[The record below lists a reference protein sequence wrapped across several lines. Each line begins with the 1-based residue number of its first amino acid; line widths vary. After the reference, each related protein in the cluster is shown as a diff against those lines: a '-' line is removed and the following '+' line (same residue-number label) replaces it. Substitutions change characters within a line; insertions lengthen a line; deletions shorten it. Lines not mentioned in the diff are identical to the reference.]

1 MNSYRTSA
9 VVAGVFFL
17 VAAFPAMLALALYQ
31 PVLHNTGFVVSRSA
45 ADWQVLLGA
54 FLEVLVVI
62 SVIGTAVT
70 LFPVV
75 RRENEGAAI
84 GYVAGRTVE
93 GVMIAVGILSLV
105 SIVTM
110 RQSFA
115 GDAGAAEAVARA
127 LVAVHDWT
135 FLFGPNLALG
145 VNTSLL
151 AYLMYRSGLV
161 PRIIPILGFIGGPL
175 IFVSGTAVLFG
186 LYAQTSVW
194 GAVTALPVFSW
205 EMSLAVWMIVKGFKP
220 SPVLAAAA
228 RPAVA

>member
-9 VVAGVFFL
+9 LVAGVFFL
-17 VAAFPAMLALALYQ
+17 TAAFPAMLALALYQ
-31 PVLHNTGFVVSRSA
+31 PVLHDAGYVVRPSA
-45 ADWQVLLGA
+45 PDWQVLLGA
-54 FLEVLVVI
+54 FLEVIVVI

-75 RRENEGAAI
+75 RRHNEGAAI

-93 GVMIAVGILSLV
+93 GVLIAVGILSLI
-105 SIVTM
+105 SIVTL

-115 GDAGAAEAVARA
+115 GDAAAMQAIARA

-186 LYAQTSVW
+186 LYSQTSVW

-205 EMSLAVWMIVKGFKP
+205 EMSLAVWMLVKGFKP
-220 SPVLAAAA
+220 TPVIAAST
-228 RPAVA
+228 RTAVA

>member
-1 MNSYRTSA
+1 L
-9 VVAGVFFL
+9 VAGVFFL
-17 VAAFPAMLALALYQ
+17 AAAFPAMVALAMYQ
-31 PVLHNTGFVVSRSA
+31 PVLHDQGYVVSRSA

-54 FLEVLVVI
+54 LCEVIVVI

-75 RRENEGAAI
+75 RRQNEGAAI

-93 GVMIAVGILSLV
+93 GMLIAVGILSLI
-105 SIVTM
+105 SIVTL
-110 RQSFA
+110 RQSYA
-115 GDAGAAEAVARA
+115 GDVAATEAVARA
-127 LVAVHDWT
+127 LVAIHDWT

-175 IFVSGTAVLFG
+175 IFLSGTAELFG
-186 LYAQTSVW
+186 LYSQTSVW
-194 GAVTALPVFSW
+194 GALTALPVFSW

-220 SPVLAAAA
+220 SPVLAGAGAMRA
-228 RPAVA
+228 AVA